1 MKQRFVQVGTIG
13 IRNPAN
19 RYEILKSVPIY
30 EEATPEIE
38 EAEAAV
44 QTDIAN
50 RHCKAICR
58 KNETVHR
65 RRRGYQKSGLTK
77 GAIQDEC

>member
-44 QTDIAN
+44 QTDIAKLFAAKMKQYIDGGGVI
-50 RHCKAICR
+50 RKA
-58 KNETVHR
+58 
-65 RRRGYQKSGLTK
+65 
-77 GAIQDEC
+77 D